1 MEPLL
6 MPYSAIDCI
15 PARSVLVLA
24 PHPDDEVFGCGGGI
38 ACSVQR
44 GIPVQVIIV
53 SNGDYGAQHPDE
65 RSKLIGIRQE
75 ESRQAAAVLG
85 YGEPEFWDCEDRAIC
100 YCEELIVRIEDA
112 IKKTGADLIYI
123 PSILEMHPD
132 HRSLAMS
139 ALEAVRRLNA
149 GIRVAMY
156 EVGMPMRPNTLVNIT
171 PVWELKREAMACFQS
186 QLKIQDYH
194 DHITGLNRYRAYT
207 LGKTATYAEA
217 YCLIESARFDEDF
230 LGIYASEYKKQT
242 EISLPVPLIGP
253 DMPKVSVLVRSIDR
267 PELKEALDSIS
278 LQTYPNIEV
287 IVVNAKGKGHS
298 VLPDRCGKFS
308 LIFVDS
314 ETQLRRSRAANIA
327 LKHTSGDFLIF
338 LDDDDMFLPD
348 HIYTLVTALTANPE
362 YKVAYTG
369 IQGMDSSRNKLQQ
382 VFTTPFDPILLLAGN
397 YIPIHAAMFSRELLG
412 AGCKMDEDFDL
423 YEDWDFW
430 IQASQHTDFL
440 FIPKITA
447 YYRINE
453 ISGAGIRS
461 DNPERR
467 EAEQRIFRKWKM
479 LWSRGVLDYV
489 LSRIGSQHLNPWL
502 IQMARE
508 HLTARHQSSSPPGI
522 VVVLHLFYEDLWPE
536 IRTYLQNIPF
546 PFDLFTTFPHEKTS
560 KIEPLIRND
569 YPHAHLRPM
578 ENRGRDILPFLTI
591 LPELIQKNYT
601 CVCKIHTK
609 KSHEAVNGSAWR
621 KDIFNSLLGNREIIE
636 EITKRFQ
643 EAPELG
649 ILGPKAHFISCSI
662 YPDANMKRLLD
673 IAERLCPG
681 ASQRD
686 WNFFAGSMFWF
697 RPAAMLPLL
706 KLGIKLTDFE
716 EESGQKEGTL
726 AHTIE
731 RLLPLSTEAAGLRV
745 QAIEDGQQAETHLY
759 PFAPQSIFTIIQEK
773 NRLRVQVQKTE
784 AALKTAEGLATDRLN
799 AINIL
804 TSQLQQTETALKYA
818 ENLAQERLKNNQLL
832 NKQLQETQNAMQYA
846 ENLSKKRLQQI
857 QLLDKQL
864 QETQNAFNHAEMLA
878 IERLN
883 TIEKLQTELQNIKQH
898 KIWKICTKLNII
910 EENP

>member
-1 MEPLL
+1 MEALL
-6 MPYSAIDCI
+6 MPYAAIEYI

-24 PHPDDEVFGCGGGI
+24 PHPDDEVFGCGGAL
-38 ACSVQR
+38 ACSVKHD
-44 GIPVQVIIV
+44 IPSQVIIV
-53 SNGDYGAQHPDE
+53 SDGAYGTQNPSE
-65 RSKLIGIRQE
+65 RSKLIAIRQE
-75 ESRQAAAVLG
+75 ESRKAAAILG
-85 YGEPEFWDCEDRAIC
+85 YGEPQFWDYEDRAIC

-149 GIRVAMY
+149 EIRVAMY

-171 PVWELKREAMACFQS
+171 PVWGLKQQAMACFQS

-194 DHITGLNRYRAYT
+194 DHITGLNRYRTYT
-207 LGKTATYAEA
+207 LGKTITYAEA

-253 DMPKVSVLVRSIDR
+253 DMPKVSVLVRSMDR

-287 IVVNAKGKGHS
+287 IVVNARGKGHS
-298 VLPDRCGKFS
+298 ALPDRCGRFP

-314 ETQLRRSRAANIA
+314 DTQLRRSRAANIA
-327 LKHTSGDFLIF
+327 LKHAGGDFLIF
-338 LDDDDMFLPD
+338 LDDDDMFLPN
-348 HIYTLVTALTANPE
+348 HIHTLVTTLKAKPA
-362 YKVAYTG
+362 YKAAYTG
-369 IQGMDSSRNKLQQ
+369 IQGIDSVRNKLKQL
-382 VFTTPFDPILLLAGN
+382 FITPFDSILLLAGN

-412 AGCKMDEDFDL
+412 AGCKMDEAFDL

-447 YYRINE
+447 CYRITE

-461 DNPERR
+461 DNPKRQ
-467 EAEQRIFRKWKM
+467 EAEQRIFRKWKT
-479 LWSRGVLDYV
+479 LWSDEVLDYV
-489 LSRIGSQHLNPWL
+489 LARIGSQHINPWL

-508 HLTARHQSSSPPGI
+508 HLTARHQSSYPPGI
-522 VVVLHLFYEDLWPE
+522 AVVLHLFYEDLWPE

-546 PFDLFTTFPHEKTS
+546 PFDLFITFPLEKAS
-560 KIEPLIRND
+560 KLEPLIRND
-569 YPHAHLRPM
+569 YPDARLRPL

-609 KSHEAVNGSAWR
+609 KSHEAVNGPAWR
-621 KDIFNSLLGNREIIE
+621 KDILNSLLGNRAIIE
-636 EITKRFQ
+636 DIVKCFQ
-643 EAPELG
+643 AYSELG
-649 ILGPKAHFISCSI
+649 ILGPKMHCISCSI
-662 YPDANMKRLLD
+662 YPDANITRLLD

-716 EESGQKEGTL
+716 KEAGQKEGTL

-731 RLLPLSTEAAGLRV
+731 RLFPLSAEAAGLSV
-745 QAIEDGQQAETHLY
+745 QTVEDGQRAATHQY
-759 PFAPQSIFTIIQEK
+759 PFAPKSIFDIIQEK
-773 NRLRVQVQKTE
+773 NRLQVQVQKTE
-784 AALKTAEGLATDRLN
+784 AALKTAEELATDRLET
-799 AINIL
+799 IKIL
-804 TSQLQQTETALKYA
+804 NRQLKQTEDALNYAERLVEERSNLLQEIQNALKYA
-818 ENLAQERLKNNQLL
+818 EKLAIERL
-832 NKQLQETQNAMQYA
+832 KQLQEIQNAYNNA
-846 ENLSKKRLQQI
+846 E
-857 QLLDKQL
+857 
-864 QETQNAFNHAEMLA
+864 ALA

-883 TIEKLQTELQNIKQH
+883 TIEKLQIELQNIKQH
-898 KIWKICTKLNII
+898 TIWKICTKLNII
-910 EENP
+910 KNNP